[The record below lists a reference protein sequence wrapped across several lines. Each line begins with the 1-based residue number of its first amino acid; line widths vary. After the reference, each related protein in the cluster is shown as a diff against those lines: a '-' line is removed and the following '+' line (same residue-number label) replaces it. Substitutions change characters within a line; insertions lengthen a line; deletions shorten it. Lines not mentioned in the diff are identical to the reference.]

1 MFQRNRNFGS
11 IKIVKFHKHSLVP
24 KWCDMIPDD
33 AVAAVRQLK
42 LASKLNRKRPYS
54 ELEDQSGTRMPAHS
68 GQPMINKINERYTI
82 LLKDGVTAAT
92 VYPILSPLDIP
103 IGLLHFYV
111 MNTTWKSKEAKRC
124 PFLIH

>member
-1 MFQRNRNFGS
+1 
-11 IKIVKFHKHSLVP
+11 
-24 KWCDMIPDD
+24 MIPDD

-103 IGLLHFYV
+103 IGLLHFLCDEYN
-111 MNTTWKSKEAKRC
+111 MEIERGETL